1 MQISIKDRLNT
12 RNLLR
17 RKNVYLDDYTCVL
30 CSNGLEETSFHLFFE
45 CSFSVDCWSINIQWN
60 LNLQPL
66 DMVITTRNAFGKL
79 TFRELVIT
87 ACWIIWEKRNG
98 IIFDGER
105 CSLSKWKND
114 LKKELALVCMKA
126 KRGRKVDLN
135 YGARISLS

>member
-1 MQISIKDRLNT
+1 M
-12 RNLLR
+12 
-17 RKNVYLDDYTCVL
+17 
-30 CSNGLEETSFHLFFE
+30 
-45 CSFSVDCWSINIQWN
+45 
-60 LNLQPL
+60 
-66 DMVITTRNAFGKL
+66 ITTRNAFGKL

-98 IIFDGER
+98 IIFYGER

-135 YGARISLS
+135 YGARISLSYFSFLFVLALRAL